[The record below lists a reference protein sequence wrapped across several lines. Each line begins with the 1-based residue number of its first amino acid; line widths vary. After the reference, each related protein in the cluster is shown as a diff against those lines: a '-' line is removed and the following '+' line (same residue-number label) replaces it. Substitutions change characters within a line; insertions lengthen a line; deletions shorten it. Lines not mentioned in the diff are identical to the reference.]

1 MAKTTDLTNGNIN
14 KLLLGF
20 AFPTLISNLF
30 QQFYN
35 LADTAIAGHILGDNA
50 LVAIGATSSLFSLIM
65 TFANGLSGGFGI
77 IIAREFGAK
86 NESTVKSAV
95 AHSLIINIIIGAVIF
110 LLSLVVTKPILTAMN
125 TPAAQFGDAY
135 RYIIVILC
143 TVAVPM
149 IYNLEAT
156 ILRSVGDSKTPLYF
170 LIFASIMN
178 IILDWVFMKNLNM
191 GVTGAAVAT
200 VVSQLTA
207 SLLCLIVIKKNFPVL
222 HITKSYFARDKKLT
236 SDMLSAGMTM
246 ATMNSIFS
254 IGSIIMQ
261 GAINALGETIIAAHL
276 ASRKLAE
283 MFMQPLVTVGLAC
296 STFVSQNFG
305 AKKYDRISKAIRY
318 SLIYCAV
325 WSVISFFILWFL
337 GAKATVL
344 ITGTGN
350 AEVVRNTAMYLRINA
365 PFYFVL
371 GILFVLRF
379 SIQSINRKIPPL
391 ISSAMELGTK
401 TAAAF
406 VFIPM
411 WKYTGACIAEPLSWC
426 MGAIYLS
433 VVFASKMKK
442 INQKSKAQ

>member
-35 LADTAIAGHILGDNA
+35 LTDTAIAGHILGDNA

-86 NESTVKSAV
+86 NESKVKSAV

-178 IILDWVFMKNLNM
+178 IILDWVFMKNLDM

-222 HITKSYFARDKKLT
+222 HITKSDFARDKKLT

-401 TAAAF
+401 IAAAF

-433 VVFASKMKK
+433 VVFASEMKK
-442 INQKSKAQ
+442 INQKSKA

>member
-86 NESTVKSAV
+86 NESRVKSAV

-125 TPAAQFGDAY
+125 TPAAQFCDAY

-222 HITKSYFARDKKLT
+222 HITKSDFARDKKLT

-337 GAKATVL
+337 GAKTTVL

-401 TAAAF
+401 IAAAF

-433 VVFASKMKK
+433 VVFVSEMKK
-442 INQKSKAQ
+442 INKKSKA

>member
-1 MAKTTDLTNGNIN
+1 MAKTTDLTKGNIN

-86 NESTVKSAV
+86 NESKVKRAV
-95 AHSLIINIIIGAVIF
+95 AHSLSINIIIGAVIF

-143 TVAVPM
+143 TVAVPI

-178 IILDWVFMKNLNM
+178 IILDWVFMKNLDM

-222 HITKSYFARDKKLT
+222 HIKKSDFARDKKLT
-236 SDMLSAGMTM
+236 GDMLSAGMAM

-305 AKKYDRISKAIRY
+305 AKKYDRIAKAIRY

-325 WSVISFFILWFL
+325 WSVISFFVLWFL

-350 AEVVRNTAMYLRINA
+350 AEVVRNTAMYLKINA

-401 TAAAF
+401 ISAAF

-433 VVFASKMKK
+433 VVFASEMKK
-442 INQKSKAQ
+442 INQKSKA

>member
-1 MAKTTDLTNGNIN
+1 MAKTTDLTKGNIN

-35 LADTAIAGHILGDNA
+35 LADTAIAGHILGDDA

-86 NESTVKSAV
+86 NESKVKRAV
-95 AHSLIINIIIGAVIF
+95 AHSLSINIIIGAVIF

-143 TVAVPM
+143 TVAVPI

-156 ILRSVGDSKTPLYF
+156 IMRSVGDSKTQLYF

-178 IILDWVFMKNLNM
+178 IILDWVFMKNLDM

-200 VVSQLTA
+200 VVSQLSA

-222 HITKSYFARDKKLT
+222 HITKSDFARDKKLT

-305 AKKYDRISKAIRY
+305 AKKYDRIAKAIRY

-325 WSVISFFILWFL
+325 WSVISFFVLWFL

-401 TAAAF
+401 IAAAF

-433 VVFASKMKK
+433 VVFASEMKK
-442 INQKSKAQ
+442 INQKSKA

>member
-1 MAKTTDLTNGNIN
+1 MAKTTDLTKGNIN

-86 NESTVKSAV
+86 NESKVKSAV
-95 AHSLIINIIIGAVIF
+95 AHSLSINIIIGAVIF

-178 IILDWVFMKNLNM
+178 IILDWVFMKNLDM

-200 VVSQLTA
+200 VVSQLSA

-222 HITKSYFARDKKLT
+222 HITKSDFARDKKLT
-236 SDMLSAGMTM
+236 SDMLSAGMAM

-305 AKKYDRISKAIRY
+305 AKKYDRIAKAIRY

-325 WSVISFFILWFL
+325 WSVISFFVLWFL

-401 TAAAF
+401 IAAAF

-433 VVFASKMKK
+433 VVFASEMKK
-442 INQKSKAQ
+442 INQKSKA

>member
-86 NESTVKSAV
+86 NESKVKSAV
-95 AHSLIINIIIGAVIF
+95 AHSLSINIIIGAVIF

-222 HITKSYFARDKKLT
+222 HITKSDFARDKKLT

-433 VVFASKMKK
+433 VVFVSEMKK
-442 INQKSKAQ
+442 INQKSKA

>member
-86 NESTVKSAV
+86 NESKVKSAV

-110 LLSLVVTKPILTAMN
+110 ILSLVVTKPILTAMN

-222 HITKSYFARDKKLT
+222 HITKSDFARDKKLT

-261 GAINALGETIIAAHL
+261 GAINALGKTIIAAHL

-401 TAAAF
+401 IAAAF

-433 VVFASKMKK
+433 VVFASEMKK
-442 INQKSKAQ
+442 INQKSKA

>member
-86 NESTVKSAV
+86 NESKVKSAV

-110 LLSLVVTKPILTAMN
+110 ILSLVVTKPILTAMN

-222 HITKSYFARDKKLT
+222 HITKSDFARDKKLT

-401 TAAAF
+401 IAAAF

-433 VVFASKMKK
+433 VVFASEMKK
-442 INQKSKAQ
+442 INQKSKA

>member
-86 NESTVKSAV
+86 NESKVKRAV
-95 AHSLIINIIIGAVIF
+95 AHSLSINIIIGAVIC

-125 TPAAQFGDAY
+125 TPASQFGDAY

-178 IILDWVFMKNLNM
+178 IILDWVFMKNLDM

-222 HITKSYFARDKKLT
+222 HIKKSDFARDKKLT
-236 SDMLSAGMTM
+236 GDMLSAGMAM

-344 ITGTGN
+344 ITGTDN

-401 TAAAF
+401 IAAAF
-406 VFIPM
+406 IFIPM

-426 MGAIYLS
+426 LGAIYLS
-433 VVFASKMKK
+433 VVFASDMKK
-442 INQKSKAQ
+442 INQKSKA

>member
-200 VVSQLTA
+200 VVSQLIA

-222 HITKSYFARDKKLT
+222 HITKSDFARDKKLT
-236 SDMLSAGMTM
+236 GDMLSAGMTM

-350 AEVVRNTAMYLRINA
+350 AEVVRNTAMYLRINV

-401 TAAAF
+401 IAAAF

-433 VVFASKMKK
+433 VVFASEMKK
-442 INQKSKAQ
+442 INQKSKA

>member
-1 MAKTTDLTNGNIN
+1 MAKTTDLTKGNIN

-86 NESTVKSAV
+86 NESKVKSAV

-110 LLSLVVTKPILTAMN
+110 PLSLVVTKPILTAMN

-178 IILDWVFMKNLNM
+178 IILDWVFMKNLDM

-222 HITKSYFARDKKLT
+222 HITKSDFARDKKLT

-350 AEVVRNTAMYLRINA
+350 AEVVRNTAMYLRINV

-401 TAAAF
+401 IAAAF

-433 VVFASKMKK
+433 VVFASEMKK
-442 INQKSKAQ
+442 INQKSKA

>member
-1 MAKTTDLTNGNIN
+1 MAKTTDLTKGNIN

-86 NESTVKSAV
+86 NESKVKSAV
-95 AHSLIINIIIGAVIF
+95 AHSLSINIIIGAVIC

-178 IILDWVFMKNLNM
+178 IMLDWVFMKNLDM

-200 VVSQLTA
+200 VVSQLSA

-222 HITKSYFARDKKLT
+222 HITKSDFARDKKLT

-305 AKKYDRISKAIRY
+305 AKKYDRIAKAIRY

-325 WSVISFFILWFL
+325 WSVISFFVLWFL

-401 TAAAF
+401 IAAAF

-433 VVFASKMKK
+433 VVFASEMKK
-442 INQKSKAQ
+442 INQKSKA

>member
-1 MAKTTDLTNGNIN
+1 MAKATDLTNGNIN

-143 TVAVPM
+143 TIAVPM

-222 HITKSYFARDKKLT
+222 HITKSDFARDKKLT

-433 VVFASKMKK
+433 VVFVSEMKK
-442 INQKSKAQ
+442 INQKSKA

>member
-1 MAKTTDLTNGNIN
+1 MAKTTDLTKGNIN

-86 NESTVKSAV
+86 NESKVKRAV
-95 AHSLIINIIIGAVIF
+95 AHSLSINIIIGAVIC

-178 IILDWVFMKNLNM
+178 IILDWVFIKNLDM

-222 HITKSYFARDKKLT
+222 HIKKSDFARDKKLT
-236 SDMLSAGMTM
+236 GDMLSAGMAM

-305 AKKYDRISKAIRY
+305 AKKYDRIAKAIRY

-401 TAAAF
+401 IAAAF

-433 VVFASKMKK
+433 VVFASEMKK
-442 INQKSKAQ
+442 INQKSKA

>member
-1 MAKTTDLTNGNIN
+1 MPKTTDLTKGNIN
-14 KLLLGF
+14 KLLLSF

-86 NESTVKSAV
+86 NESKVKRAV
-95 AHSLIINIIIGAVIF
+95 AHSLSINIIIGAVIC

-178 IILDWVFMKNLNM
+178 IILDWVFMKNLDM

-222 HITKSYFARDKKLT
+222 HIKKSDFARDKKLT
-236 SDMLSAGMTM
+236 GDMLSAGMAM

-350 AEVVRNTAMYLRINA
+350 AEVVRNTAMYLKINA

-401 TAAAF
+401 IAAAF

-426 MGAIYLS
+426 LGAIYLS
-433 VVFASKMKK
+433 VVFASDMKK
-442 INQKSKAQ
+442 INQKSKA

>member
-1 MAKTTDLTNGNIN
+1 MAKTTDLTKGNIN

-86 NESTVKSAV
+86 NESKVKSAV

-222 HITKSYFARDKKLT
+222 HITKSDFARDKKLT

-305 AKKYDRISKAIRY
+305 AKKYDRIAKAIRY

-325 WSVISFFILWFL
+325 WSVISFFVLWFL

-401 TAAAF
+401 IAAAF

-433 VVFASKMKK
+433 VVFASEMKK
-442 INQKSKAQ
+442 INQKSKA

>member
-1 MAKTTDLTNGNIN
+1 MAKTTDLTKGNIN

-86 NESTVKSAV
+86 NESKVKSAV

-135 RYIIVILC
+135 KYIIVILC

-178 IILDWVFMKNLNM
+178 IILDWVFMKNLDM

-222 HITKSYFARDKKLT
+222 HITKSDFARDKKLT

-261 GAINALGETIIAAHL
+261 GAINAFGETIIAAHL

-305 AKKYDRISKAIRY
+305 AKKYNRISKAIRY

-401 TAAAF
+401 IAAAF

-433 VVFASKMKK
+433 VVFASEMKK
-442 INQKSKAQ
+442 INQKSKA

>member
-1 MAKTTDLTNGNIN
+1 MAKTTDLTKGNIN

-86 NESTVKSAV
+86 NESKVKRAA
-95 AHSLIINIIIGAVIF
+95 AHSLSINIIIGAVIC

-178 IILDWVFMKNLNM
+178 IILDWVFMKNLDM

-200 VVSQLTA
+200 VVSQLSA

-222 HITKSYFARDKKLT
+222 HITKSDFARDKKLT

-261 GAINALGETIIAAHL
+261 GAINALGETIIAAYL

-305 AKKYDRISKAIRY
+305 AKKYDRIAKAIRY

-401 TAAAF
+401 IAAAF

-433 VVFASKMKK
+433 VVFASEMKK
-442 INQKSKAQ
+442 INQKSKA

>member
-1 MAKTTDLTNGNIN
+1 MAKTTDLTKGNIN

-86 NESTVKSAV
+86 NESKVKRAV
-95 AHSLIINIIIGAVIF
+95 AHSLSINIIIGAVIC

-178 IILDWVFMKNLNM
+178 IILDWVFMKNLDM

-222 HITKSYFARDKKLT
+222 HIKKSDFARDKKLT
-236 SDMLSAGMTM
+236 GDMLSAGMAM

-305 AKKYDRISKAIRY
+305 AKKYDRIAKAIRY

-344 ITGTGN
+344 ITGTDN
-350 AEVVRNTAMYLRINA
+350 AEVVRNTAMYLKINA

-401 TAAAF
+401 IAAAF
-406 VFIPM
+406 IFIPM

-426 MGAIYLS
+426 LGAIYLS
-433 VVFASKMKK
+433 VVFASDMKK
-442 INQKSKAQ
+442 INQKSKA

>member
-1 MAKTTDLTNGNIN
+1 MAKTTDLTKGNIN

-86 NESTVKSAV
+86 NESKVKSAV
-95 AHSLIINIIIGAVIF
+95 AHSLSINIIIGAVIF

-178 IILDWVFMKNLNM
+178 IILDWVFMKNLDM

-222 HITKSYFARDKKLT
+222 HITKSDFARDKKLT

-305 AKKYDRISKAIRY
+305 AKKYDRIAKAIRY

-325 WSVISFFILWFL
+325 WSVISFFVLWFL

-401 TAAAF
+401 IAASF

-433 VVFASKMKK
+433 VVFASEMKK
-442 INQKSKAQ
+442 INQKSKA

>member
-86 NESTVKSAV
+86 NESKVKSAV

-178 IILDWVFMKNLNM
+178 IILDWVFMKNLDM

-222 HITKSYFARDKKLT
+222 HITKSDFARDKKLT

-325 WSVISFFILWFL
+325 WSVISFFVLWFL

-401 TAAAF
+401 IAAAF

-433 VVFASKMKK
+433 VVFASEMKK
-442 INQKSKAQ
+442 INQKSKA

>member
-1 MAKTTDLTNGNIN
+1 MAKTTDLTKGNIN

-86 NESTVKSAV
+86 NESKVKRAV
-95 AHSLIINIIIGAVIF
+95 AHSLSINIIIGAVIC

-178 IILDWVFMKNLNM
+178 IILDWVFMKNLDM

-200 VVSQLTA
+200 VVSQLSA

-222 HITKSYFARDKKLT
+222 HITKSDFARDKKLT
-236 SDMLSAGMTM
+236 SDMLSAGMAM

-305 AKKYDRISKAIRY
+305 AKKYDRIAKAIRY

-325 WSVISFFILWFL
+325 WSVISFFVLWFL

-401 TAAAF
+401 IAAAF

-433 VVFASKMKK
+433 VVFASEMKK
-442 INQKSKAQ
+442 INQKSKA

>member
-86 NESTVKSAV
+86 NESKVKSAV

-143 TVAVPM
+143 TIAVPM

-222 HITKSYFARDKKLT
+222 HITKSDFARDKKLT

-406 VFIPM
+406 AFIPM

-433 VVFASKMKK
+433 VVFASEMKK
-442 INQKSKAQ
+442 INQKSKA

>member
-1 MAKTTDLTNGNIN
+1 MAKTTDLTKGNIN
-14 KLLLGF
+14 KLLLSF

-86 NESTVKSAV
+86 NESKVKRAV
-95 AHSLIINIIIGAVIF
+95 AHSLSINIIIGAVIC

-178 IILDWVFMKNLNM
+178 IILDWVFMKNLDM

-222 HITKSYFARDKKLT
+222 HIKKSDFARDKKLT
-236 SDMLSAGMTM
+236 GDMLSAGMAM

-344 ITGTGN
+344 ITGTDN

-401 TAAAF
+401 IAAAF
-406 VFIPM
+406 IFIPM

-433 VVFASKMKK
+433 VVFASDMNK
-442 INQKSKAQ
+442 INQKSKA

>member
-1 MAKTTDLTNGNIN
+1 MAKTTDLTKGNIN

-35 LADTAIAGHILGDNA
+35 LADTSIAGHILGDNA

-86 NESTVKSAV
+86 NESKVKSAV
-95 AHSLIINIIIGAVIF
+95 AHSLIINVIIGAVIF

-178 IILDWVFMKNLNM
+178 IILDWVFMKNLDM

-222 HITKSYFARDKKLT
+222 HITKSDFARDKKLT

-305 AKKYDRISKAIRY
+305 AKKYDRIAKAIRY

-325 WSVISFFILWFL
+325 WSVISFFVLWFL

-401 TAAAF
+401 IAAAF

-433 VVFASKMKK
+433 VVFASEMKK
-442 INQKSKAQ
+442 INQKSKA

>member
-1 MAKTTDLTNGNIN
+1 MAKTTDLTKGNIN

-86 NESTVKSAV
+86 NESKVKSAV
-95 AHSLIINIIIGAVIF
+95 AHSLSINIIIGAVIF

-178 IILDWVFMKNLNM
+178 IILDWVFMKNLDM

-200 VVSQLTA
+200 VVSQLSA

-222 HITKSYFARDKKLT
+222 HITKSDFARDKKLT

-261 GAINALGETIIAAHL
+261 GAINALGETIIAAYL

-305 AKKYDRISKAIRY
+305 AKKYDRIAKAIRY

-325 WSVISFFILWFL
+325 WSVISFFVLWFL

-401 TAAAF
+401 IAAAF

-433 VVFASKMKK
+433 VVFASEMKK
-442 INQKSKAQ
+442 INQKSKA

>member
-222 HITKSYFARDKKLT
+222 HITKSDFARDKKLT

>member
-1 MAKTTDLTNGNIN
+1 MAKTTDLTKGNIN

-86 NESTVKSAV
+86 NESKVKRAV
-95 AHSLIINIIIGAVIF
+95 AHSLSINIIIGAVIF

-178 IILDWVFMKNLNM
+178 IILDWVFMKNLDM

-200 VVSQLTA
+200 VVSQLSA

-222 HITKSYFARDKKLT
+222 HITKSDFARDKKLT

-305 AKKYDRISKAIRY
+305 AKKYDRIAKAIRY

-325 WSVISFFILWFL
+325 WSVISFFVLWFL

-401 TAAAF
+401 IAAAF

-433 VVFASKMKK
+433 VVFASDMKK
-442 INQKSKAQ
+442 INQKSKA

>member
-1 MAKTTDLTNGNIN
+1 MAKTTDLTKGNIN

-35 LADTAIAGHILGDNA
+35 LADTSIAGHILGDNA

-86 NESTVKSAV
+86 NESKVKSAV

-178 IILDWVFMKNLNM
+178 IILDWVFMKNLDM

-222 HITKSYFARDKKLT
+222 HITKSDFARDKKLT

-401 TAAAF
+401 IAAAF

-433 VVFASKMKK
+433 VVFASEMKK
-442 INQKSKAQ
+442 INQKSKA

>member
-1 MAKTTDLTNGNIN
+1 MAKTTDLTKGNIN
-14 KLLLGF
+14 KLLLSF

-86 NESTVKSAV
+86 NESKVKRAV
-95 AHSLIINIIIGAVIF
+95 AHSLSINIIIGAVIF

-178 IILDWVFMKNLNM
+178 IILDWVFMKNLDM

-200 VVSQLTA
+200 VVSQLSA

-222 HITKSYFARDKKLT
+222 HITKSDFARDKKLT

-305 AKKYDRISKAIRY
+305 AKKYDRIAKAIRY

-325 WSVISFFILWFL
+325 WSVISFFVLWFL

-401 TAAAF
+401 IAAAF

-433 VVFASKMKK
+433 VVFASDMKK
-442 INQKSKAQ
+442 INQKSKA

>member
-1 MAKTTDLTNGNIN
+1 MPKTTDLTKGNIN
-14 KLLLGF
+14 KLLLSF

-86 NESTVKSAV
+86 NESKVKRAV
-95 AHSLIINIIIGAVIF
+95 AHSLSINIIIGAVIC

-178 IILDWVFMKNLNM
+178 IILDWVFMKNLDM

-222 HITKSYFARDKKLT
+222 HIKKSDFARDKKLT
-236 SDMLSAGMTM
+236 GDMLSAGMAM

-350 AEVVRNTAMYLRINA
+350 AEVVRNTAMYLKINA

-401 TAAAF
+401 IAAAF
-406 VFIPM
+406 IFIPM

-426 MGAIYLS
+426 LGAIYLS
-433 VVFASKMKK
+433 VVFASDMKK
-442 INQKSKAQ
+442 INQKSKA

>member
-1 MAKTTDLTNGNIN
+1 MAKTTDLTKGNIN
-14 KLLLGF
+14 KLLLSF

-86 NESTVKSAV
+86 NESKVKRAV
-95 AHSLIINIIIGAVIF
+95 AHSLSINIIIGAVIC

-178 IILDWVFMKNLNM
+178 IILDWVFMKNLDM

-222 HITKSYFARDKKLT
+222 HIKKSDFARDKKLT
-236 SDMLSAGMTM
+236 GDMLSAGMAM

-254 IGSIIMQ
+254 IG
-261 GAINALGETIIAAHL
+261 
-276 ASRKLAE
+276 
-283 MFMQPLVTVGLAC
+283 
-296 STFVSQNFG
+296 
-305 AKKYDRISKAIRY
+305 
-318 SLIYCAV
+318 
-325 WSVISFFILWFL
+325 
-337 GAKATVL
+337 
-344 ITGTGN
+344 
-350 AEVVRNTAMYLRINA
+350 
-365 PFYFVL
+365 
-371 GILFVLRF
+371 
-379 SIQSINRKIPPL
+379 
-391 ISSAMELGTK
+391 
-401 TAAAF
+401 
-406 VFIPM
+406 
-411 WKYTGACIAEPLSWC
+411 
-426 MGAIYLS
+426 
-433 VVFASKMKK
+433 
-442 INQKSKAQ
+442 

>member
-86 NESTVKSAV
+86 NESKVKSAV
-95 AHSLIINIIIGAVIF
+95 AHSLIINIIIGAVIL

-178 IILDWVFMKNLNM
+178 IILDWVFMKNLDM

-222 HITKSYFARDKKLT
+222 HITKSDFARDKKLT

-344 ITGTGN
+344 ITGTSN

-442 INQKSKAQ
+442 INQKSKA

>member
-1 MAKTTDLTNGNIN
+1 MAKTTDLTKGNIN

-86 NESTVKSAV
+86 NESKVKSAV
-95 AHSLIINIIIGAVIF
+95 AHSLSINIIIGAVIF

-178 IILDWVFMKNLNM
+178 IILDWVFMKNLDM

-222 HITKSYFARDKKLT
+222 HITKSDFARDKKLT

-283 MFMQPLVTVGLAC
+283 MFMQPLVTVGLTC

-305 AKKYDRISKAIRY
+305 AKKYDRIAKAIRY

-325 WSVISFFILWFL
+325 WSVISFFVLWFL

-401 TAAAF
+401 IAASF

-433 VVFASKMKK
+433 VVFASEMKK
-442 INQKSKAQ
+442 INQKSKA

>member
-86 NESTVKSAV
+86 NESKVKRAV
-95 AHSLIINIIIGAVIF
+95 AHSLSINIIIGAVIC

-125 TPAAQFGDAY
+125 TPEAQFGDAY

-178 IILDWVFMKNLNM
+178 IILDWVFMKNLDM

-222 HITKSYFARDKKLT
+222 HIKKSDFARDKKLT
-236 SDMLSAGMTM
+236 GDMLSAGMAM

-305 AKKYDRISKAIRY
+305 AKKYGRISKAIRY

-344 ITGTGN
+344 ITGTDN
-350 AEVVRNTAMYLRINA
+350 SEVVRNTAMYLRINA

-401 TAAAF
+401 IAAAF
-406 VFIPM
+406 IFIPM

-426 MGAIYLS
+426 LGAIYLS
-433 VVFASKMKK
+433 VVFASDMKK
-442 INQKSKAQ
+442 INQKSKA

>member
-86 NESTVKSAV
+86 NESKVKSAV

-125 TPAAQFGDAY
+125 THAAQFGDAY

-143 TVAVPM
+143 TIAVPM

-222 HITKSYFARDKKLT
+222 HITKSDFARDKKLT

-406 VFIPM
+406 AFIPM

-433 VVFASKMKK
+433 VVFASEMKK
-442 INQKSKAQ
+442 INQKSKA